1 MKQWLTIGQQLRSR
15 GNGRESS
22 KMNINPTL
30 AVLALLSL
38 SVFTPTSI
46 RAAEEGVALAIV
58 YDTSGSMKDPV
69 QDQSGG
75 STPKYV
81 IANRALVKVA
91 KQIQAFANKNANSPR
106 KIEAGLFVFRNSGAR
121 EAVPF
126 GPFDEAAFE
135 SFARQFNQPHG
146 NTPLGNALSTASRAV
161 LNSPLSRKHVLI
173 ITDGMNTAGPAPGA
187 VLPQLK
193 RAAEGK
199 GVAFAVHFIAFDVD
213 AKDFNSVK
221 KQGATVVSAADE
233 KQLNTQ
239 LDFILQQKILLEDE
253 EASKEPKT

>member
-1 MKQWLTIGQQLRSR
+1 
-15 GNGRESS
+15 
-22 KMNINPTL
+22 MNINPML
-30 AVLALLSL
+30 AVLALLTL
-38 SVFTPTSI
+38 SGLNPVSV
-46 RAAEEGVALAIV
+46 RAAEDGVALAIV

-75 STPKYV
+75 STPKYL

-91 KQIQAFANKNANSPR
+91 KQIQAFANKNTASPR
-106 KIEAGLFVFRNSGAR
+106 KIDAGLFVFKNSGAA
-121 EAVPF
+121 EAIPF

-135 SFARQFNQPHG
+135 HFAKHFAHPNG
-146 NTPLGNALSTASRAV
+146 NTPLGNALKTAAKAV

-187 VLPQLK
+187 VLPHLQRL
-193 RAAEGK
+193 AAEK
-199 GVAFAVHFIAFDVD
+199 GAAFSVHFIAFDVD

-253 EASKEPKT
+253 EAPKPK